1 MECAKL
7 TPLGPIIAWVYEKC
21 WGLLSDAKRMNVTW
35 PRFRTVHICVRRQL
49 MLSFYLK
56 LLRSHLHRPHRR
68 SSISST
74 PDSHLLDKRKDYK
87 CMNKINW
94 VLMKAL
100 LTHQTAASL
109 WKYTLST
116 YGRSRRQNNE
126 SPAVLGKSLCGT
138 QTYWKLLDSEV
149 IQKF

>member
-35 PRFRTVHICVRRQL
+35 PRFRTVHICVGRQL
-49 MLSFYLK
+49 ILSFYLK
-56 LLRSHLHRPHRR
+56 LLRSHPHRPHRR
-68 SSISST
+68 SSILST

-94 VLMKAL
+94 VLMEAL
-100 LTHQTAASL
+100 LTHQT
-109 WKYTLST
+109 LSA
-116 YGRSRRQNNE
+116 YGRSRQQNNE